1 MNDECGDVPYR
12 LHLPRGSV
20 REHDAGGRRN
30 LDDADPLLIG
40 VATPQRVTVMSEASI
55 FGEGTRRSSDQSV
68 PASGACCCPAHGLF
82 GERSDARAADRN
94 ARSGRVQSN
103 SSASFT
109 ART

>member
-1 MNDECGDVPYR
+1 
-12 LHLPRGSV
+12 
-20 REHDAGGRRN
+20 
-30 LDDADPLLIG
+30 
-40 VATPQRVTVMSEASI
+40 MSEASI
-55 FGEGTRRSSDQSV
+55 FGESV
-68 PASGACCCPAHGLF
+68 PRQPAQPLPAAPDRPCCCPAHGLF

>member
-1 MNDECGDVPYR
+1 MNGAP
-12 LHLPRGSV
+12 
-20 REHDAGGRRN
+20 
-30 LDDADPLLIG
+30 
-40 VATPQRVTVMSEASI
+40 I
-55 FGEGTRRSSDQSV
+55 FGEGTLRRSDQSV

-82 GERSDARAADRN
+82 GERSDARVADGS